1 MRGNLL
7 VVAILVVTQ
16 AFAFSQ
22 TNTSAAQKS
31 KGQTAKHKTTITGCL
46 TSTMMGKRK
55 EYRLVDQ
62 KRTENIAYSKT
73 VDLDSYVGQSVTL
86 VGDVSATPSTD
97 EGTSHPMP
105 VFYVFEVQ
113 PASGHCK

>member
-7 VVAILVVTQ
+7 VLAILVVTQ

-22 TNTSAAQKS
+22 T
-31 KGQTAKHKTTITGCL
+31 AKHKNTITGCL
-46 TSTMMGKRK
+46 TSTTIGKRK

-62 KRTENIAYSKT
+62 KRNKNIAYSKT
-73 VDLDSYVGQSVTL
+73 VDLGPYVGQSVTL

-97 EGTSHPMP
+97 EGTREPMP
-105 VFYVFEVQ
+105 VFLVFEVQ
-113 PASGHCK
+113 PASGNCK

>member
-7 VVAILVVTQ
+7 VLAILVVTQ

-22 TNTSAAQKS
+22 TDTSAAQKS
-31 KGQTAKHKTTITGCL
+31 IGQTAKHKSTITGCL
-46 TSTMMGKRK
+46 TSTTMGKRK

-62 KRTENIAYSKT
+62 KRTKNIAYSKI
-73 VDLDSYVGQSVTL
+73 VDLDPYVGQSVTL

-97 EGTSHPMP
+97 EGTSQPMP
-105 VFYVFEVQ
+105 VFVVFKVQ
-113 PASGHCK
+113 PASGNCK

>member
-7 VVAILVVTQ
+7 VLAILVVAQ

-22 TNTSAAQKS
+22 TDTSAAQNRIS
-31 KGQTAKHKTTITGCL
+31 QTPKHKSTITGCL
-46 TSTMMGKRK
+46 TSTTIGKHK

-62 KRTENIAYSKT
+62 KRNQNIAYSKT
-73 VDLDSYVGQSVTL
+73 VDLDPYVGQSVTL

-97 EGTSHPMP
+97 EGTRNQCLFSWFSKCSQHR
-105 VFYVFEVQ
+105 
-113 PASGHCK
+113 

>member
-7 VVAILVVTQ
+7 VLAILVVTQ

-22 TNTSAAQKS
+22 T
-31 KGQTAKHKTTITGCL
+31 AKHKSTITGCL
-46 TSTMMGKRK
+46 TSTTIGKRK

-62 KRTENIAYSKT
+62 KRTKNIAYSKT
-73 VDLDSYVGQSVTL
+73 VNLDSYVGQSVTL

-97 EGTSHPMP
+97 EGTSAPMP
-105 VFYVFEVQ
+105 IFVVSEVQ
-113 PASGHCK
+113 PASGNCK

>member
-7 VVAILVVTQ
+7 VLAILVVTQ

-22 TNTSAAQKS
+22 TDTSAAQKS
-31 KGQTAKHKTTITGCL
+31 VGQTAKHKSTITGCL

-62 KRTENIAYSKT
+62 KRNKNIAYSKT
-73 VDLDSYVGQSVTL
+73 VDLDPYVGQSVTL

-97 EGTSHPMP
+97 EGTREPMP
-105 VFYVFEVQ
+105 VFMVFEVQ
-113 PASGHCK
+113 PASGKCK

>member
-7 VVAILVVTQ
+7 VLAILVVTQ

-22 TNTSAAQKS
+22 T
-31 KGQTAKHKTTITGCL
+31 AKHKNTITGCL
-46 TSTMMGKRK
+46 TSTTMGKRK

-62 KRTENIAYSKT
+62 KRNQNIAYSKT
-73 VDLDSYVGQSVTL
+73 VDLNPYVGQSVTL

-97 EGTSHPMP
+97 EGTREPMP
-105 VFYVFEVQ
+105 VFLVFEVQ
-113 PASGHCK
+113 PASGNCK